1 MTVELKEQFL
11 ESAVRG
17 RCSIENVYK
26 VKKLEGKEKKKGSA
40 EIKYTDLGRGKH
52 SKKLGELRMR
62 FIAF

>member
-26 VKKLEGKEKKKGSA
+26 VKKLEGKEKKKGT
-40 EIKYTDLGRGKH
+40 EIKYAELAKGKH